1 MSLFFLILLA
11 ITIKVMCGAINIV
24 CRERERE
31 RIKCMHIKMNQ

>member
-11 ITIKVMCGAINIV
+11 IKIKVMCGAINIV

-31 RIKCMHIKMNQ
+31 GEKARY